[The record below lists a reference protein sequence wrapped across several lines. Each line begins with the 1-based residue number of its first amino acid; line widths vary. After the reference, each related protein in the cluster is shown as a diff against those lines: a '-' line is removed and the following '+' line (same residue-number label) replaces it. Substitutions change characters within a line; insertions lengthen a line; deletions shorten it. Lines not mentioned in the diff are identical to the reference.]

1 MPTSLLSFA
10 KPGKTS
16 PLRAIHPPV
25 QRQKPPGPLRT
36 VQPGDF
42 RMKLVAMRMD
52 ILGVK
57 VEVAELSEETKR
69 LQDGHQCAAYQ
80 SVRL

>member
-1 MPTSLLSFA
+1 
-10 KPGKTS
+10 
-16 PLRAIHPPV
+16 
-25 QRQKPPGPLRT
+25 
-36 VQPGDF
+36 
-42 RMKLVAMRMD
+42 MKLAAMRMD